1 MRSVFLILA
10 IVLGIIFNQA
20 ASLAFLIQ
28 WLLAAMLFFSFL
40 NLKISAKQLSLQHL
54 KVALGTIL
62 FGTLVY
68 YVLKPFNES
77 VAMSASIIALAP
89 TAIAAPVMAN
99 LLKTNVAWV
108 ALSTLVTNMVVAALL
123 PFYIP
128 LVYGI
133 DNHVSTITLLQSL
146 LIIFIAPFSLALL
159 VQNYSKSLFSFLN
172 RFKNAG
178 FALFMSNIF
187 LASAKSSHFIQYET
201 NESITV
207 IVLISFFSALVCVL
221 SFGVGKFLGRNDKP
235 IETSLAFGQ
244 KNTMFSVWIALTYIN
259 PLVSLAPMSY
269 VLFQNSYLSF
279 LLYKRKKQLAKL

>member
-1 MRSVFLILA
+1 MRSIFLILA
-10 IVLGIIFNQA
+10 IVLGTIFEQA
-20 ASLAFLIQ
+20 SSLAFMIQ

-40 NLKISAKQLSLQHL
+40 NLKISAKLLSAEHL
-54 KVALGTIL
+54 KVSIGTL
-62 FGTLVY
+62 VFGTLVFY
-68 YVLKPFNES
+68 ALKPFNES
-77 VAMSASIIALAP
+77 VAISASIIALAP

-108 ALSTLVTNMVVAALL
+108 ALSTLVTNAVVAALL

-146 LIIFIAPFSLALL
+146 LIIFIAPFSLAL
-159 VQNYSKSLFSFLN
+159 VIQNYATKLLNFLN
-172 RFKNAG
+172 GFKNAG
-178 FALFMSNIF
+178 FILFMSNIF
-187 LASAKSSHFIQYET
+187 LASAKSSHFLQFET
-201 NESITV
+201 QESLSV
-207 IVLISFFSALVCVL
+207 ILMISFFSALVCL
-221 SFGVGKFLGRNDKP
+221 SSFSIGRFLGRNDKA

-269 VLFQNSYLSF
+269 VLFQNSYLSY
-279 LLYKRKKQLAKL
+279 LLYKNKKQMKR